1 MRAEAGRIA
10 HWSINPAR
18 TMLTRPATTETD
30 LALAQIRQLIAGG
43 DYGPGDRLPPERA
56 LIERLG
62 VSRATLRKAL
72 DALERQGAIWRHVGK
87 GTFVSDG
94 DVDGHDG
101 VAQLARRTTPV
112 KMMRARLCLEP
123 VLAREAAMNAST
135 EALARLKSAMS
146 LAHSA
151 RSWHDY
157 ETQDD
162 AFHRAVA
169 EAGDNLPLLALFD
182 QLNGIRRAVAWGN
195 VERHSARPSADHPSF
210 AEHAAI
216 AAAIAARSPDAAA
229 DAMRGHLKSVAMR
242 LFGD

>member
-1 MRAEAGRIA
+1 
-10 HWSINPAR
+10 
-18 TMLTRPATTETD
+18 
-30 LALAQIRQLIAGG
+30 
-43 DYGPGDRLPPERA
+43 
-56 LIERLG
+56 
-62 VSRATLRKAL
+62 
-72 DALERQGAIWRHVGK
+72 
-87 GTFVSDG
+87 
-94 DVDGHDG
+94 
-101 VAQLARRTTPV
+101 
-112 KMMRARLCLEP
+112 
-123 VLAREAAMNAST
+123 
-135 EALARLKSAMS
+135 MS